1 VHEGLGS
8 ISICDGKPPQVSYNL
23 SARLGLFDKE
33 TGAVA
38 TLFAGRLVILND
50 QESTGTWIVDME
62 ENGVKT
68 KFFFGNPFD
77 HKHDGKNGSLKAQW
91 VGRLLLESPDEKSYG
106 PCSSAL

>member
-8 ISICDGKPPQVSYNL
+8 ISICVGKPPQVRHSP

-50 QESTGTWIVDME
+50 EESKGMWTTNLEV
-62 ENGVKT
+62 NGAKA
-68 KFFFGNPFD
+68 KLFFGNPFG
-77 HKHDGKNGSLKAQW
+77 HKHDGTNGSLEAEW
-91 VGRLLLESPDEKSYG
+91 VGCLPPELPQEEL
-106 PCSSAL
+106 